1 MSEPKIDTRLWSTKA
16 RNLSPYIPGEQ
27 PQHDDLCK
35 LNTNENPFPPS
46 AEVAA
51 AIRSVLAQQADELRL
66 YPAPE
71 SDDLRAALAE
81 LHYLDSSQVFVGNGS
96 DEVLALVFASFFMKE
111 RPVLAPD
118 ISYSFY
124 PVYAQTFGVNLVQIA
139 LESDFS
145 IDPDAY
151 RQPCSGIIIANPNA
165 PTGLLLSLADIRKLA
180 GEHPNAVIVIDEAYI
195 DFAEANS
202 VKVESAE
209 ANAVAHSLDTNSTQ
223 TNDAGSNSSVSAISL
238 INDYDN
244 LLVTQTFS
252 KSRSLAGL
260 RVGMAFGNASLI
272 EALTR
277 MKNSFNSYPLDK
289 LAQVGAKA
297 SVLDKEYFKKICQ
310 QVIDLRKSLTK
321 ELADL
326 DYQVLPSQA
335 NFVFARPKEG
345 NASQVA
351 TSLREQGIIVRH
363 FNKPRIQDYLRITI
377 GTPEQHQ
384 RLIAALTTMQT

>member
-1 MSEPKIDTRLWSTKA
+1 MSELKIDTRLWSSKA
-16 RNLSPYIPGEQ
+16 RNLSPYVPGEQ
-27 PQHDDLCK
+27 PQHENLCK

-46 AEVAA
+46 PKVGE
-51 AIRSVLAQQADELRL
+51 AIAKVLQQQADELRL

-71 SDDLRAALAE
+71 SDELRAALAE
-81 LHYLDSSQVFVGNGS
+81 LYNLDINQVFVGNGS
-96 DEVLALVFASFFMKE
+96 DEVLALVFASFFLKE

-124 PVYAQTFGVNLVQIA
+124 PVYANTFGIELVQIA
-139 LESDFS
+139 LEEDFS

-180 GEHPNAVIVIDEAYI
+180 GEHSNSVIVIDEAYI
-195 DFAEANS
+195 DFAQKGEG
-202 VKVESAE
+202 
-209 ANAVAHSLDTNSTQ
+209 SLDTE
-223 TNDAGSNSSVSAISL
+223 VSAVSL
-238 INDYDN
+238 INEFDN

-289 LAQVGAKA
+289 LAQAGATA
-297 SVLDKEYFKKICQ
+297 SVLDVEYFTQTCQ
-310 QVIDLRKSLTK
+310 QVIDLRQALT
-321 ELADL
+321 ADL
-326 DYQVLPSQA
+326 TALDYEVLPSHA
-335 NFVFARPKEG
+335 NFVFASPKDGE
-345 NASQVA
+345 ASAVA
-351 TSLREQGIIVRH
+351 STLREQGIIVRH
-363 FNKPRIQDYLRITI
+363 FDKPRINEYLRITV
-377 GTPEQHQ
+377 GTAAQNQ
-384 RLIAALTTMQT
+384 RLIDALKVLQAEAESVTE

>member
-1 MSEPKIDTRLWSTKA
+1 MSELKIDTRLWSSKA

-27 PQHDDLCK
+27 PQHENLCK

-46 AEVAA
+46 PKVGE
-51 AIRSVLAQQADELRL
+51 AIAKVLEQQAADLRL

-71 SDDLRAALAE
+71 SDDLRAALAQ
-81 LHYLDSSQVFVGNGS
+81 LYDIDINQVFVGNGS
-96 DEVLALVFASFFMKE
+96 DEVLALVFASFFLKE

-124 PVYAQTFGVNLVQIA
+124 PVYAQTFGIELVQIA
-139 LESDFS
+139 LEEDFS

-180 GEHPNAVIVIDEAYI
+180 SEHSNSVIVIDEAYI
-195 DFAEANS
+195 DFARAADGSSDAEI
-202 VKVESAE
+202 SA
-209 ANAVAHSLDTNSTQ
+209 V
-223 TNDAGSNSSVSAISL
+223 SL
-238 INDYDN
+238 INEFDN
-244 LLVTQTFS
+244 ILVTQTFS

-289 LAQVGAKA
+289 LAQVGATA
-297 SVLDKEYFKKICQ
+297 SVLDVEYFTQTCQ
-310 QVIDLRKSLTK
+310 QVIDLRQSLTA
-321 ELADL
+321 ELTVLGFD
-326 DYQVLPSQA
+326 VLPSHA
-335 NFVFARPKEG
+335 NFVFARPKDG
-345 NASQVA
+345 NANTVA
-351 TSLREQGIIVRH
+351 NALREQGIIVRH
-363 FNKPRIQDYLRITI
+363 FDKPRINEYLRITT
-377 GTPEQHQ
+377 GTAEQNS
-384 RLIAALTTMQT
+384 RLIDALQMLQKEAEIIAD

>member
-1 MSEPKIDTRLWSTKA
+1 MSELKIDTRLWSSKA

-27 PQHDDLCK
+27 PQHENLCK

-46 AEVAA
+46 PKVGE
-51 AIRSVLAQQADELRL
+51 AIAKVLEQQADDLRL

-71 SDDLRAALAE
+71 SDDLRAALAQ
-81 LHYLDSSQVFVGNGS
+81 LYDIDINQVFVGNGS
-96 DEVLALVFASFFMKE
+96 DEVLALVFASFFLKE

-124 PVYAQTFGVNLVQIA
+124 PVYAQTFGIELVQIA
-139 LESDFS
+139 LEEDFS

-180 GEHPNAVIVIDEAYI
+180 SEHSNSVIVIDEAYI
-195 DFAEANS
+195 DFARAVDGSSDAEI
-202 VKVESAE
+202 SA
-209 ANAVAHSLDTNSTQ
+209 V
-223 TNDAGSNSSVSAISL
+223 SL
-238 INDYDN
+238 INEFDN
-244 LLVTQTFS
+244 ILVTQTFS

-289 LAQVGAKA
+289 LAQVGATA
-297 SVLDKEYFKKICQ
+297 SVLDVEYFTQTCQ
-310 QVIDLRKSLTK
+310 QVIDLRQSLTA
-321 ELADL
+321 ELTALGFD
-326 DYQVLPSQA
+326 VLPSHA
-335 NFVFARPKEG
+335 NFVFARPKDG
-345 NASQVA
+345 NANTVA
-351 TSLREQGIIVRH
+351 NALREQGIIVRH
-363 FNKPRIQDYLRITI
+363 FDKPRINEYLRITT
-377 GTPEQHQ
+377 GTAEQNN
-384 RLIAALTTMQT
+384 RLIDALQTLQKEAEIIAD

>member
-1 MSEPKIDTRLWSTKA
+1 MNELKIDTRLWSSKA
-16 RNLSPYIPGEQ
+16 RNLSPYVPGEQ
-27 PQHDDLCK
+27 PQHDNLCK

-46 AEVAA
+46 PKVAE
-51 AIRSVLAQQADELRL
+51 AIAKVLEKGADELRL

-71 SDDLRAALAE
+71 SDDLRGALAKA
-81 LHYLDSSQVFVGNGS
+81 YNLDANQVFVGNGS

-124 PVYAQTFGVNLVQIA
+124 PVYAQTFGVDLVQIA
-139 LESDFS
+139 LEEDFS

-180 GEHPNAVIVIDEAYI
+180 GEHSNAVVVIDEAYI
-195 DFAEANS
+195 DFAQIE
-202 VKVESAE
+202 EGI
-209 ANAVAHSLDTNSTQ
+209 DTE
-223 TNDAGSNSSVSAISL
+223 VSAVSL
-238 INDYDN
+238 INDFDN
-244 LLVTQTFS
+244 ILVTQTFS

-277 MKNSFNSYPLDK
+277 MKNSFNSFPLDK
-289 LAQVGAKA
+289 LAQAGATA
-297 SVLDKEYFKKICQ
+297 SVLDTDYFESTRQ
-310 QVIDLRKSLTK
+310 QVIDLRQSLTA
-321 ELADL
+321 ELIAL
-326 DYQVLPSQA
+326 DYDVLPSQA

-345 NASQVA
+345 KASA
-351 TSLREQGIIVRH
+351 IASALREQGIIVRH
-363 FNKPRIQDYLRITI
+363 FDKLRINEYLRITV
-377 GTPEQHQ
+377 GTAEQNQ
-384 RLIAALTTMQT
+384 RLLDALKSLQTNADVAAVE